1 MTPPPRSHLARG
13 LGPLGLGGSLLLHA
27 IVLAA
32 VLRAPLPQDSVT
44 PSAPR
49 LTVGLMVPTPPEA
62 PRTEPP
68 LEPERE
74 PEPMQAAPETAAP
87 PPDSMPQPVA
97 LPPPAAAKPR
107 PPKPAPIPRPVK
119 PALPADVAAAPPA
132 PAVPAPSSET
142 EAAVPAPQ
150 EPHAPV
156 RLSAPKFRNRTA
168 PTYPAQALRDEM
180 EGTVRLKLLI
190 GAEGTVQDAS
200 LLRSS
205 GHRLLD
211 QAALAAARTW
221 ELEPAQQNGTPVP
234 AWAEVDVPFRLTD

>member
-1 MTPPPRSHLARG
+1 
-13 LGPLGLGGSLLLHA
+13 
-27 IVLAA
+27 
-32 VLRAPLPQDSVT
+32 
-44 PSAPR
+44 
-49 LTVGLMVPTPPEA
+49 
-62 PRTEPP
+62 
-68 LEPERE
+68 
-74 PEPMQAAPETAAP
+74 MQAAPEAAAP

-97 LPPPAAAKPR
+97 LPPPAAAAAKPR
-107 PPKPAPIPRPVK
+107 PLKPAPIPRPVK

-132 PAVPAPSSET
+132 PAVPAPSSEA
-142 EAAVPAPQ
+142 EAAVPPPQ
-150 EPHAPV
+150 EPRAPV
-156 RLSAPKFRNRTA
+156 RLSAPKFRNRPA
-168 PTYPAQALRDEM
+168 PAYPAQALRDEM

-190 GAEGTVQDAS
+190 GAEGTVQYAS